1 VVSLVIVAGSALLLA
16 SAAIHL
22 HLWAD
27 GYRYKATIGPL
38 FFAQGVAGVLLS
50 LAIALVRRV
59 SVAVLGALFAA
70 GTIAALLV
78 SVHTGL
84 FGYRSSIN
92 APWAMTTVVIEATA
106 AVVRELISD
115 AGDPFSRNG
124 HREVPSAVATYA
136 FGGHEHSGAPLG
148 RHHPVEFIP
157 VLVSATCGDKDTPE
171 QPRKLR
177 SAEVLRPVLRP
188 HQLDRALDR
197 DPVGSV
203 AEHSHR
209 SSATAQMVKLARCR
223 SDDKADAGIPRDRRV
238 EDASLDYRCVD
249 RPVGPSRCDYGE
261 GVLFGKAPDVI

>member
-1 VVSLVIVAGSALLLA
+1 MAHGGRVSSEREFRSGRAVGAARRPTGPVVSLVIVAGSALLLA

-106 AVVRELISD
+106 AVVLLVGGGLAVMVERAHIRRWRSLLKK
-115 AGDPFSRNG
+115 R
-124 HREVPSAVATYA
+124 PS
-136 FGGHEHSGAPLG
+136 
-148 RHHPVEFIP
+148 
-157 VLVSATCGDKDTPE
+157 
-171 QPRKLR
+171 
-177 SAEVLRPVLRP
+177 
-188 HQLDRALDR
+188 
-197 DPVGSV
+197 
-203 AEHSHR
+203 
-209 SSATAQMVKLARCR
+209 
-223 SDDKADAGIPRDRRV
+223 
-238 EDASLDYRCVD
+238 
-249 RPVGPSRCDYGE
+249 
-261 GVLFGKAPDVI
+261 